1 VIFGKT
7 LTTLAAA
14 AAIAAAAAVSVF
26 AAAFALFAVL
36 QPHLGAA
43 GAAAVVA
50 AVAAAVVGLAG
61 LLAALKAEEK
71 ARPAPAPDALAFAEK
86 AIEMVKE
93 RPILTVGAGLAAGI
107 IAFRNPALAAIVA
120 KALLDS
126 QKPPQR

>member
-1 VIFGKT
+1 
-7 LTTLAAA
+7 
-14 AAIAAAAAVSVF
+14 VSVV
-26 AAAFALFAVL
+26 AAAFALYAVL

-50 AVAAAVVGLAG
+50 AVAAVIVGIAG
-61 LLAALKAEEK
+61 LLAARKAEEK
-71 ARPAPAPDALAFAEK
+71 AHPAAAPDAFFFAEK
-86 AIEMVKE
+86 ALEMVKE

-126 QKPPQR
+126 GKPPPR